1 MAAPR
6 RIRPWIG
13 PDFSLLWLA
22 QALGSA
28 RLVGGLIL
36 AASSGAYNVSGSDQ
50 IRPENATI
58 TGPCK
63 IIPLEFAHL
72 QCRQIDLQAPS
83 GPGDAIALAEVL
95 YREASADRTQT
106 LVAWRAGRRWLP
118 TFEPIPIGSDEAGL
132 GMLTDRGVYLVTG
145 GLGGIGGSIAQH
157 LAKSVSARLVL
168 VGRTEYPAREQWATL
183 AADAST
189 PVDVARGIQKV
200 LDLEAAGAEVL
211 LIGADVCDAGQFR
224 AALERAREHFG
235 RIDGVIHAAGVPG
248 MGLLQFKSA
257 DNAAIALGPKV
268 NGTRVIMDCLAEH
281 APDFVVLF
289 SSITSVTGG
298 GPGQVDYCA
307 ANAYLDAVAQQMGR
321 HGPRVLSIDWGEW
334 RWNAWGAGL
343 SGYAPEIQRF
353 FEANRR
359 RFGIGFDEGWSALL
373 RALGSGQSQL
383 VVSTQDFGEL
393 AELSRTF
400 TVDTVL
406 SLGQATHGRH
416 DRPELSTSYVAPGSD
431 VERLIATVWCDCLG
445 LDKVGVNDNFFEL
458 GGNSLLGVD
467 LIARICRELD
477 REPLAPHVL
486 YLAPSVAA
494 LAELVS
500 GPDES
505 AWVDE
510 RRERGALRRQNLRKR
525 RAR

>member
-1 MAAPR
+1 
-6 RIRPWIG
+6 
-13 PDFSLLWLA
+13 
-22 QALGSA
+22 
-28 RLVGGLIL
+28 
-36 AASSGAYNVSGSDQ
+36 
-50 IRPENATI
+50 
-58 TGPCK
+58 
-63 IIPLEFAHL
+63 
-72 QCRQIDLQAPS
+72 
-83 GPGDAIALAEVL
+83 
-95 YREASADRTQT
+95 
-106 LVAWRAGRRWLP
+106 
-118 TFEPIPIGSDEAGL
+118 
-132 GMLTDRGVYLVTG
+132 
-145 GLGGIGGSIAQH
+145 
-157 LAKSVSARLVL
+157 
-168 VGRTEYPAREQWATL
+168 
-183 AADAST
+183 
-189 PVDVARGIQKV
+189 
-200 LDLEAAGAEVL
+200 
-211 LIGADVCDAGQFR
+211 
-224 AALERAREHFG
+224 
-235 RIDGVIHAAGVPG
+235 
-248 MGLLQFKSA
+248 
-257 DNAAIALGPKV
+257 
-268 NGTRVIMDCLAEH
+268 MDCLAEH

-431 VERLIATVWCDCLG
+431 VERLIAAVWCDCLG